1 MIKGV
6 AITLLFLVVISFG
19 AQSAFA
25 EKSAPAAAPPGP
37 QGPEEPLNILKNEVL
52 SYFQP
57 VSGKVTSVEG
67 DSVRIDIGSGKS
79 VKTGMRLNAIR
90 EGGGFTHPVT
100 KEVLGRI
107 EMPAGSLE
115 ITGTNADAATAAI
128 ISGKPE
134 DLSTAKVK
142 VPATKIRIL
151 FYQGNAD
158 WFVGDTYF
166 QMLKASGRFEL
177 LETGI
182 EAGDDAKIVSDAK
195 TKGAEAVLMLN
206 SVEANGRAELEQRLL
221 WVKGAKQFSSKKVL
235 VDVSRARELMARS
248 GFFGPKEGDVLL
260 SFQLPTGVRRLSVGD
275 VDGDGNPEIILV
287 SGDYLRGYKP
297 AADLKLSWELKVPS
311 TSEVLWIDTADL
323 GKKGRAGILVT
334 SMQHDDVTSYIFEFN
349 QALKEGEGGFTEV
362 WRAKDTFIR
371 KLGNGIAGQE
381 YYKGQGYSGGVFDLE
396 RAGNSYKKGA
406 GLKLP
411 QDVNI
416 YDFQYISSPDNRQG
430 VLAWDENGFIALYDE
445 KGTRTWIG
453 KEDFGGFSLSFK
465 KDAPTVMVDKGSWS
479 VKDRLIAKG
488 SEILVPKHIPL
499 AGMARGLG
507 YKNSVLKGLWWNGSN
522 VEERVFLDDI
532 GGDILDYAIAGDRLI
547 VLAKPLFGIR
557 FGNILKGQNPL
568 GTMLYI
574 FSLKGR

>member
-1 MIKGV
+1 MIKGF

-19 AQSAFA
+19 AQFAFA
-25 EKSAPAAAPPGP
+25 EKSVPAPAPTGP
-37 QGPEEPLNILKNEVL
+37 QSPEEPLNILKNEVL

-67 DSVRIDIGSGKS
+67 NSVRIDIGSGKS
-79 VKTGMRLNAIR
+79 VKAGMRLNAIK

-107 EMPAGSLE
+107 ELPAGSIE
-115 ITGTNADAATAAI
+115 ITGTNADDSTAAI

-134 DLSTAKVK
+134 DLSKAKVK

-166 QMLKASGRFEL
+166 QMLRDSGRFEL

-182 EAGDDAKIVSDAK
+182 EAGDDAKIISDAK
-195 TKGAEAVLMLN
+195 AKGAEAVLMLN
-206 SVEANGRAELEQRLL
+206 SVESKGRAELEQRLL
-221 WVKGAKQFSSKKVL
+221 WVKDQKQFSSKKVL
-235 VDVSRARELMARS
+235 VDVSRARELMSRS

-260 SFQLPTGVRRLSVGD
+260 SFQLASGARRLAVGD

-287 SGDYLRGYKP
+287 SGDYIRGYKP
-297 AADLKLSWELKVPS
+297 AADLKMLWEFKVPA
-311 TSEVLWIDTADL
+311 TSEILWIDTADI
-323 GKKGRAGILVT
+323 GKNGKAGILIT
-334 SMQHDDVTSYIFEFN
+334 SMQQDDVTSYIFEFN

-362 WRAKDTFIR
+362 WSARDTFIR

-381 YYKGQGYSGGVFDLE
+381 YYKGQGYSGGVFDIE
-396 RAGNSYKKGA
+396 RAENSYKKGPS
-406 GLKLP
+406 LKLP

-430 VLAWDENGFIALYDE
+430 FLVWDDNGFIGLYDE
-445 KGTRTWIG
+445 KGTKTWIG

-465 KDAPTVMVDKGSWS
+465 KDAPTVMVDRGSWS